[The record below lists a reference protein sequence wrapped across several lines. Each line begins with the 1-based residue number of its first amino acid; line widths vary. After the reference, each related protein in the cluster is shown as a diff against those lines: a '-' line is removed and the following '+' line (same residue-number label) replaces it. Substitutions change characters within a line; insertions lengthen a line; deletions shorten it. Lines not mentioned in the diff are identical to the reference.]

1 MSMLTTF
8 SRSITWKIHLTMI
21 VSILLVM
28 TMMGGTRYWFERRAI
43 YADALATAKQIA
55 KRLEQALIQPV
66 WEFDDRQIELV
77 IALEMS
83 SPHVAAIIFEAQRQ
97 QIKIGQIRAADGVIS
112 RYQEAQD
119 RDGLLSKHF
128 QIVDTTIR
136 RQDYQMGTV
145 KIYLT
150 DRGIRQELFRIV
162 AHLGGQFF
170 ALSCALYLALF
181 WGIRYVILRPIA
193 MVDATVQRFAA
204 KEFET
209 RVPVRSRDE
218 LGRLAERLNSMA
230 ETIGTYQRDLE
241 AKVRERTQ
249 QLEESNSFQIQLRTV
264 VEQQRDQLAHRMQ
277 ELEEALTQKQTA
289 YAELEEMEQ
298 RFRTLAD
305 DLPSV
310 IAEIDLNG
318 KFIYLNHAGQEFF
331 AISSDD
337 AARGISLDR
346 FLPDGEH
353 EQFRQRLNECKY
365 GGTEQNFQNTFISAD
380 KKQHVAIF
388 KTSPIFHQHRVTGLR
403 MAILEVHAT
412 LDLLVM
418 PGEAFYAAHDISD
431 REKEVLTHLV
441 KGLKNKEIGEK
452 LYITEITVKKHVSSI
467 LQKTDCKNRQELL
480 ELLKRF
486 SPKAS

>member
-1 MSMLTTF
+1 MNILIAV
-8 SRSITWKIHLTMI
+8 SRSITWKIHLLMI

-43 YADALATAKQIA
+43 YADARSTAEQIA

-83 SPHVAAIIFEAQRQ
+83 SPHVAAIIFEDQRQ
-97 QIKIGQIRAADGVIS
+97 QTKIGQIRAADGGVS
-112 RYQEAQD
+112 RYQETPD
-119 RDGLLSKHF
+119 RDVRLSEHF
-128 QIVDTTIR
+128 QILDAAIR
-136 RQDYQMGTV
+136 REDYEMGTI

-150 DRGIRQELFRIV
+150 DRGIRQELFRII
-162 AHLGGQFF
+162 ARLGAQFF
-170 ALSCALYLALF
+170 ALSCVLYLALF
-181 WGIRYVILRPIA
+181 WGMRSVILRPIA
-193 MVDATVQRFAA
+193 RVDATVQRFAA
-204 KEFET
+204 KEFEA
-209 RVPVRSRDE
+209 RVPVRSCDE

-230 ETIGTYQRDLE
+230 ETIGAYQRDLE
-241 AKVRERTQ
+241 AKVRDRTQ
-249 QLEESNSFQIQLRTV
+249 QLEEANSFQIQLRTV

-277 ELEEALTQKQTA
+277 ELEEALAQKQAA
-289 YAELEEMEQ
+289 YAELEEMER
-298 RFRTLAD
+298 RFHTLAD

-318 KFIYLNHAGQEFF
+318 KFIYLNRAGQAFF
-331 AISSDD
+331 ALSSDD
-337 AARGISLDR
+337 VARGILLDR
-346 FLPDGEH
+346 FLPADER

-365 GGTEQNFQNTFISAD
+365 GKTEQNLQNTFISTD

-403 MAILEVHAT
+403 MAILEVHAA

-418 PGEAFYAAHDISD
+418 PDEAFYAAHDISE
-431 REKEVLTHLV
+431 REKEVLAHLL

-452 LYITEITVKKHVSSI
+452 LFITEITVKKHVSSI

-480 ELLKRF
+480 ELLKQ
-486 SPKAS
+486 SSSTT